1 MGTTGPRSSM
11 PSTAPSLE
19 LPRLSRIDGPGSPQC
34 ATAAAAASAFGSLG
48 DPVLEWLNKKE
59 LQAPF
64 VAFPSAIV
72 FCWGKLYGCR

>member
-1 MGTTGPRSSM
+1 M

-19 LPRLSRIDGPGSPQC
+19 LPQLSRIDGPRSPQC

-48 DPVLEWLNKKE
+48 DPILEWLNKKE

-64 VAFPSAIV
+64 VAFSSAIV